1 MTQENTAATE
11 RLTLTGRVGSSR
23 KLLQRKGAEKA
34 ASAPASDPLEE
45 SFPPPAMHE
54 QNHPQEPQSGS
65 SSAPAAGPAPVPAA
79 LPAWSSEDEAAL
91 QALTARRK
99 AAGYQRRGRD
109 VSGQRLQP
117 GKIKPNP
124 DTVVATIVG
133 IVAER
138 GELGRAELLDLLAG
152 TSFPHPKA
160 QPQDKGW
167 CQRTFKWP
175 RVSCSDELAQTA
187 PIEVPVDVYGRTCG
201 EGWAWL
207 VRYGGFPAR
216 RLG

>member
-1 MTQENTAATE
+1 MTQEATAATE

-23 KLLQRKGAEKA
+23 KLLQRKATEKA
-34 ASAPASDPLEE
+34 VIAPISEALEHSFPAAPAPQQQE
-45 SFPPPAMHE
+45 HR
-54 QNHPQEPQSGS
+54 QEPQSGS
-65 SSAPAAGPAPVPAA
+65 SSASAAAAAQVPAA
-79 LPAWSSEDEAAL
+79 PVAWSSEDEAAL
-91 QALTARRK
+91 QALLARRK

-109 VSGQRLQP
+109 VSGQRLRP

-138 GELGRAELLDLLAG
+138 GELGRAELLDLMAG

-167 CQRTFKWP
+167 CQGYVAGAIRSGF
-175 RVSCSDELAQTA
+175 LAVVA
-187 PIEVPVDVYGRTCG
+187 
-201 EGWAWL
+201 EG
-207 VRYGGFPAR
+207 PANHAQE
-216 RLG
+216 G